1 MRPTWNASNMC
12 SLLDQ
17 LAKQVKR
24 WIGGNCCFWGGRG
37 PVGFG
42 GLVEG
47 ERIVLFTISE
57 ILQKF
62 ILAKGILQF
71 KGHKVFIEQ
80 FMKQSQ

>member
-1 MRPTWNASNMC
+1 M
-12 SLLDQ
+12 
-17 LAKQVKR
+17 
-24 WIGGNCCFWGGRG
+24 
-37 PVGFG
+37 GFG